1 VSSSC
6 DPDHAP
12 VGDIGAALLIVD
24 SRLKQIHG
32 DQSSYDAE
40 RRELDEQFLRSFD
53 GTSAND
59 VLNGACTLIYL
70 FMEWL
75 RQAHEAHDR
84 NVMEHV
90 LPYVAGTLR
99 MMPRSIR
106 PEAIPTMVGMLAA
119 SAIGLSPTL
128 WRQQYGPWT
137 EAEMNAL
144 EATAFLLADY
154 INDLSD
160 DENAATQMVANLLNS
175 AIEDDVAG

>member
-1 VSSSC
+1 
-6 DPDHAP
+6 
-12 VGDIGAALLIVD
+12 
-24 SRLKQIHG
+24 
-32 DQSSYDAE
+32 
-40 RRELDEQFLRSFD
+40 
-53 GTSAND
+53 
-59 VLNGACTLIYL
+59 
-70 FMEWL
+70 MEWL